1 MDDIKEKLHTRID
14 ESREPELAYED
25 RMMTEAEA
33 AHINDRLARAGEPY
47 RWREYTEPGSREGE
61 EAA

>member
-1 MDDIKEKLHTRID
+1 MDDIKETLHTRID

-33 AHINDRLARAGEPY
+33 AERNEKLARHGDPC
-47 RWREYTEPGSREGE
+47 RWREQTEPGSRDRE